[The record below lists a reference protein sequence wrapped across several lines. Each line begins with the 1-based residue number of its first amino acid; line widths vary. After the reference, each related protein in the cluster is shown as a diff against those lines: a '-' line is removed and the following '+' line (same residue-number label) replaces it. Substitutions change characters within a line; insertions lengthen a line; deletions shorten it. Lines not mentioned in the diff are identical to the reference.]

1 MVSSELTL
9 VSRKLYLVRV
19 FLSQSFTIFKN
30 MLSDLDIYVFIIFFC
45 VFNYKSIE
53 VDYGS
58 LTERTSSRQS
68 VNF

>member
-19 FLSQSFTIFKN
+19 FLSQSFTILKN
-30 MLSDLDIYVFIIFFC
+30 MLSDLDIYVSIIFFC

-58 LTERTSSRQS
+58 LTE
-68 VNF
+68 

>member
-19 FLSQSFTIFKN
+19 FLSQSFTILKN
-30 MLSDLDIYVFIIFFC
+30 MLSDLDIYVFIIFCC

-53 VDYGS
+53 VDYRS
-58 LTERTSSRQS
+58 LTERTSSGQS
-68 VNF
+68 INF